1 MIILYGQKS
10 LSSILISTDACIRS
24 SILCS
29 STSINIFCLLAAIEP
44 NNDYDNNDLDNHH
57 SHDIEYTQILFFK
70 IGLHQVKKYHS
81 KPNTEFRSVCNQL

>member
-29 STSINIFCLLAAIEP
+29 STSINIFCLLAAMGP
-44 NNDYDNNDLDNHH
+44 NNNNDNNNLDNHH
-57 SHDIEYTQILFFK
+57 SHDIEYAQILFLK
-70 IGLHQVKKYHS
+70 IGLQVIS
-81 KPNTEFRSVCNQL
+81 L

>member
-29 STSINIFCLLAAIEP
+29 STSINIFCLLAAMGP
-44 NNDYDNNDLDNHH
+44 NNNNNDNNSLDNHH
-57 SHDIEYTQILFFK
+57 THDIEYTQIAFFK
-70 IGLHQVKKYHS
+70 IGLQVI
-81 KPNTEFRSVCNQL
+81 CL